1 MSPGGKLPPRLAA
14 VVLPVGLLG
23 FGVAVAAAFSFAVSP
38 RDLATLAGIA
48 GLLAASTLAE
58 RYPVPLDGIDTGGV
72 SLGFVFCTAAIV
84 LYGWQAGVV
93 VGMAAPIMHLLE
105 HRPPI
110 RVTYNAA
117 VMSIAAAVSGA
128 AIAPLRGDEAGL
140 VFAQVIVAAFAF
152 YTVNLLLISLVVGVS
167 AHKPFKTVTRT
178 SIEVTSMPFALM
190 ASAALM
196 LVILW
201 QRSPFLSA
209 ALVGPLLAIAL
220 YQRSTFRE
228 LRAMRLALTDPLTGL
243 GNHRHFH
250 DRLERELADSQA
262 QGYPLS
268 LCLVDID
275 DFKKINDRFGH
286 PGGDK
291 VLAQLATNLRQGGEA
306 FRLGGDEFAI
316 LLPGRDEEGARIAAE
331 AIIERISSVDLAPA
345 GPVTVSAGIA
355 TAPLD
360 DVGRDELVRRSD
372 SALYWAKEYGKNQTR
387 VYRPDVVEIAELKRL
402 AAGPDRAARFRAAA
416 SLAKAVDARDA
427 YTGSHSERVSDL
439 AARIATRL
447 GVDREQIE
455 LTRLAASL
463 HDLGKL
469 AIPEEILR
477 KPGSALRDR
486 AARARASPADRL
498 PDAREPRRRPRRRL
512 GPAPPRALG
521 RHRLSRRSRR
531 RGDPARGPDHL
542 RRRCL
547 RRDDVGPRLPGTAH
561 RRRGDRRAGPL
572 LGQPVR
578 PRRGG
583 GTRRRARHRSR
594 LAGLADPGVRTRV
607 APAALRS
614 ESPTDADAKQH
625 PDRPEP
631 VPPGDLLALRRR
643 SGRNTR
649 SAARRSAACACRPCP

>member
-1 MSPGGKLPPRLAA
+1 MPPRLAA

-23 FGVAVAAAFSFAVSP
+23 LGVAMAAAISFAVSP

-84 LYGWQAGVV
+84 LYGWEAAVV
-93 VGMAAPIMHLLE
+93 VSFAAPIMHLFE

-110 RVTYNAA
+110 RVLYNAA
-117 VMSIAAAVSGA
+117 VLAICPAAAGI
-128 AIAPLRGDEAGL
+128 AIEPLRGDAAGL
-140 VFAQVIVAAFAF
+140 LFAQVAVAAIIYIAF
-152 YTVNLLLISLVVGVS
+152 NITLISLVLAAS
-167 AHKPFKTVTRT
+167 NRKPLLAVTQA
-178 SIEVTSMPFALM
+178 SIRVAIMPFALM

-196 LVILW
+196 LVVLW
-201 QRSPFLSA
+201 QRSPLLSA

-220 YQRSTFRE
+220 YQRSAFNE

-262 QGYPLS
+262 QGYPVS

-275 DFKKINDRFGH
+275 DFKRINDRFGH

-291 VLAQLATNLRQGGEA
+291 VLAQMATNLRQGGEA

-316 LLPGRDEEGARIAAE
+316 LLPGRDEEGARMAAE
-331 AIIERISSVDLAPA
+331 AIVARIAEVELQPA

-355 TAPLD
+355 TLPEEEM
-360 DVGRDELVRRSD
+360 GRDELVRRAD
-372 SALYWAKEYGKNQTR
+372 SALYWAKEYGKNQVR

-402 AAGPDRAARFRAAA
+402 AAGPDKAARFRAAS

-427 YTGSHSERVSDL
+427 YTGSHSERVADL
-439 AARIATRL
+439 AARIAKRL

-455 LTRLAASL
+455 LTRLAGSL

-477 KPGSALRDR
+477 KPGPLSETERLVLERHPQIGHRMLESLGVD
-486 AARARASPADRL
+486 PVADWVLHHHERWDGSGY
-498 PDAREPRRRPRRRL
+498 PDALGGDDIPLGARIIFVADAFDAMTSDRVYRGRL
-512 GPAPPRALG
+512 TDDQAIAELARCSGTQF
-521 RHRLSRRSRR
+521 
-531 RGDPARGPDHL
+531 DPEVVA
-542 RRRCL
+542 
-547 RRDDVGPRLPGTAH
+547 A
-561 RRRGDRRAGPL
+561 
-572 LGQPVR
+572 
-578 PRRGG
+578 
-583 GTRRRARHRSR
+583 
-594 LAGLADPGVRTRV
+594 LADELGI
-607 APAALRS
+607 
-614 ESPTDADAKQH
+614 
-625 PDRPEP
+625 
-631 VPPGDLLALRRR
+631 
-643 SGRNTR
+643 SGAWPLSVVT
-649 SAARRSAACACRPCP
+649 ATA